1 MTTYLALLRGINVGG
16 KNIIKMKELKRLF
29 EELGFEKVTTYI
41 QSGNIVFQSVED
53 AGEVQAQMEQVIEKT
68 YGFSVPIVVRSD
80 KEFLDIIKNCPYPA
94 DSLPEGESVH
104 LTLFGSEPS
113 QESILR
119 LPKFEDEECHVQGKE
134 IYLYLKKSFKD
145 SKLAVH
151 LHKLGVPATTRNWK
165 TVRKL
170 ESLLNM

>member
-16 KNIIKMKELKRLF
+16 KNIIKMKDLKRLF
-29 EELGFEKVTTYI
+29 EDLGFEKVTTYI
-41 QSGNIVFQSVED
+41 QSGNCVFQSAED
-53 AGEVQAQMEQVIEKT
+53 ADVVQARIEEGIEKT
-68 YGFSVPIVVRSD
+68 YGFSVPVVVRSD

-104 LTLFGSEPS
+104 LTLLEREP
-113 QESILR
+113 SILR